1 MNETDAKIAE
11 AVGQAI
17 SNANATIRGVAK
29 ATEIP
34 RWRLS
39 RKLAGKARHGLWPD
53 ELGSIC
59 RHIGVRAS
67 EIIRSVGL

>member
-1 MNETDAKIAE
+1 MNPTDAKIAE

-17 SNANATIRGVAK
+17 GNANATIRGVAK
-29 ATEIP
+29 ATESP

-39 RKLAGKARHGLWPD
+39 RKLAGEARHGLWPD
-53 ELGSIC
+53 EGGSIC